1 MAVSNTKQLFTL
13 SEAEECVRLVCK
25 ARQAGAWKSIWQR
38 VINMEDLAEDLSWEP
53 VSGKSLAGAMTGGF
67 VRMMMLSR

>member
-25 ARQAGAWKSIWQR
+25 ARQAGAASDR
-38 VINMEDLAEDLSWEP
+38 H
-53 VSGKSLAGAMTGGF
+53 GG
-67 VRMMMLSR
+67 LG